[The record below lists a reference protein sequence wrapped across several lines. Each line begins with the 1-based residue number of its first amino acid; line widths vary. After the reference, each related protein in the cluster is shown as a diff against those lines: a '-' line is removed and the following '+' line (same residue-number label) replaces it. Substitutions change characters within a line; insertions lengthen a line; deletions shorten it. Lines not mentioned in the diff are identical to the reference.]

1 MYNRVITVFGERKTM
16 MFDIGSRVEML
27 NDFSNIPVS
36 MLVHKTKKTRDKK
49 TKDKK
54 KHVNTSRTLGW
65 LKDKNWKRH
74 T

>member
-54 KHVNTSRTLGW
+54 KMLIPVVLLAG
-65 LKDKNWKRH
+65 
-74 T
+74 

>member
-54 KHVNTSRTLGW
+54 NMSIPVVLLAG
-65 LKDKNWKRH
+65 
-74 T
+74 